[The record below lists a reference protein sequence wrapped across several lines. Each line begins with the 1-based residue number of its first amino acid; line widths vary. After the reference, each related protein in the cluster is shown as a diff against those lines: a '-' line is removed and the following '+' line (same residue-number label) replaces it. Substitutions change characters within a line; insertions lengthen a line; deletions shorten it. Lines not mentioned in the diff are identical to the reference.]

1 MDQESS
7 RIAKA
12 MGFQNSRFLDW
23 QAECGR
29 HSGIFPRTLHTSGIT
44 APGYYL
50 NICIQHTS
58 MPAMPICPTLQWFEW
73 YVDMCKYLFEIRR
86 EGSSPKN
93 PSYFEVNYRGFTW
106 ATWPHAKSRA
116 SSRISQGLC
125 MAGWPMPTSSA
136 DTVRFCKL
144 CTARVAGARGRSCR
158 LWCQLR
164 DCRHVFVGGDSVLCF
179 IATPIWTRT
188 NDIIYIY
195 IIYRYV

>member
-1 MDQESS
+1 
-7 RIAKA
+7 

-29 HSGIFPRTLHTSGIT
+29 HSGIFPRTLQNSGIT
-44 APGYYL
+44 APRYYL
-50 NICIQHTS
+50 NRCIQHTA

-116 SSRISQGLC
+116 SSRISQGRC
-125 MAGWPMPTSSA
+125 MPGWPMPTSSA

-158 LWCQLR
+158 LWCPTQRL
-164 DCRHVFVGGDSVLCF
+164 SACF
-179 IATPIWTRT
+179 CWWWQCFMFYCYPNLDPHQWYY
-188 NDIIYIY
+188 IYIY
-195 IIYRYV
+195 ILYRYV